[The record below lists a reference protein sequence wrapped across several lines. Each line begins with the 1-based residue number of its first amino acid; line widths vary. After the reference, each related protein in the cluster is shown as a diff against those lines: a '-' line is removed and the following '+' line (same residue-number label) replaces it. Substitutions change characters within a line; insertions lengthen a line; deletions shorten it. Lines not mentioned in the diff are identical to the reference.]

1 MKNTLKRKRPR
12 DDPEETNIYIGNLKN
27 SAKCRPKLDLGDE
40 ELQQPQS
47 VRCIPDMGFN
57 FT

>member
-40 ELQQPQS
+40 ELQQP
-47 VRCIPDMGFN
+47 
-57 FT
+57 